1 MMKKKMDNTT
11 LNTVWNDIWDVQL
24 KAAKARIDV
33 QEAEERLRR
42 TPEWKELEEKRE
54 VLKSYENI
62 EESMKQ
68 QIMLWMDAL
77 GLKSM
82 DFINQKVTLKNNP
95 PAVKINDEE
104 LIPEKFKKEKVT
116 ISIDKTKIKS
126 AIQLGEDVP
135 WAELT
140 VSKSLVTTP
149 KGND

>member
-1 MMKKKMDNTT
+1 MMKKKMDNMT
-11 LNTVWNDIWDVQL
+11 LNTVWNAIWDIQL

-33 QEAEERLRR
+33 QEAEENLRG
-42 TPEWKELEEKRE
+42 TKEWMDLQEKKEI
-54 VLKSYENI
+54 LKSYESI

-68 QIMLWMDAL
+68 QIMLWMDAM
-77 GLKSM
+77 GLKSIE
-82 DFINQKVTLKNNP
+82 FINQKVTLKNNP

-116 ISIDKTKIKS
+116 ISIDKTMIKS

-140 VSKSLVTTP
+140 VSKSLVITP

>member
-1 MMKKKMDNTT
+1 MDNTT
-11 LNTVWNDIWDVQL
+11 LNTVWNAIWDVQL

-33 QEAEERLRR
+33 QEAEENLRG
-42 TPEWKELEEKRE
+42 TKEWMDLQEKKEI
-54 VLKSYENI
+54 LKSYESI
-62 EESMKQ
+62 EEDMKQ
-68 QIMLWMDAL
+68 QIMLWMDAM

-82 DFINQKVTLKNNP
+82 EFINQKVTLKNNP

-116 ISIDKTKIKS
+116 ISIDKTMIKS
-126 AIQLGEDVP
+126 AIQLWEDVP

-140 VSKSLVTTP
+140 VSKSLVITP